1 MKNYYRSNKSLYEE
15 HTNRLN
21 EFKKN
26 KDQITHL
33 KNNVIELKGELESTS
48 RKHLINKKINQIQ
61 KEICTYENFDNEL
74 DYYSRVGDILF
85 DYYDETY
92 GGLYNICIEGDTKS
106 ISKDRIQISNDLYNL
121 KAGKVRKKPRK
132 RPVFTSNMEGNDG
145 CLAQI
150 EGEYFTVIGEV
161 NKYPE
166 NAVICP
172 ECNTERIATYN
183 NEQLICTNP
192 KCSIVEELIIEPNA
206 AYGNTT
212 FIGRGKYPYRRVAHF
227 TEKLKQFLC
236 MDGVDIPEHVYDT
249 IKSDMA
255 KHGYTNNDITVRFIT
270 RSLKRNKLSK
280 YYDNIMLI
288 YCKLKNVSPP
298 TIKYSEYER
307 MIKMFKQVDAVY
319 EDKFK
324 PKNRINSLR
333 YSLVM
338 FKLFIIIG
346 KLGHA
351 RSLKLLKDYKI
362 LKEQF
367 NIIDKIFNHLGWKA
381 SKVNTKKCNYRFCQE
396 DGCTKQPIFNTPDQI
411 KK

>member
-1 MKNYYRSNKSLYEE
+1 
-15 HTNRLN
+15 
-21 EFKKN
+21 
-26 KDQITHL
+26 
-33 KNNVIELKGELESTS
+33 
-48 RKHLINKKINQIQ
+48 
-61 KEICTYENFDNEL
+61 
-74 DYYSRVGDILF
+74 
-85 DYYDETY
+85 
-92 GGLYNICIEGDTKS
+92 
-106 ISKDRIQISNDLYNL
+106 
-121 KAGKVRKKPRK
+121 
-132 RPVFTSNMEGNDG
+132 
-145 CLAQI
+145 
-150 EGEYFTVIGEV
+150 
-161 NKYPE
+161 
-166 NAVICP
+166 
-172 ECNTERIATYN
+172 
-183 NEQLICTNP
+183 
-192 KCSIVEELIIEPNA
+192 
-206 AYGNTT
+206 
-212 FIGRGKYPYRRVAHF
+212 
-227 TEKLKQFLC
+227 

-288 YCKLKNVSPP
+288 YCKLKNVNPP
-298 TIKYSEYER
+298 TIKYSEYEV

-381 SKVNTKKCNYRFCQE
+381 SKVNTKKYNYRFCQE
-396 DGCTKQPIFNTPDQI
+396 DGCNKRSSFNTPDQI
-411 KK
+411 KSIYCKSHAKEGMIDVRNKRCQEDECNKIPSFNSYDKTTGIYCASHAKEGMIDVIS